1 LFARLYFQVNPK
13 NVFNHLSPRISKGGA
28 MKRAAVLCL
37 MSAFCAGTVFSQ
49 TVNICG
55 TVTDGSGKPLTHT
68 VVRLGKTTHD
78 NGYWA
83 EAAYMAV
90 TDENGH
96 YQLGTGTCPPVAVN
110 TPLTAGKTFA
120 RPIYS
125 GGRILFTTPANGSLV
140 KLSLYDLSG
149 RLVREVMNQTLAA
162 GNYSVSIDGHKLSSQ
177 FYMLRVAINGV
188 SSVIRLLPSTGISGG
203 AAGTN
208 AAGIRSRLEKLAE
221 VVDTV
226 HATEPG
232 YSIGVKTV
240 TSLTENVDFVL
251 TKVTTW
257 DGSKAAFYAFWGD
270 TSTYPKT
277 GSYVV
282 LNRTNGKW
290 QDSQIGLTGNRG
302 GATTPL
308 SQTNL
313 RAIGG
318 LFIYIAP
325 TDSNK
330 RYYDFLEVNGGGT
343 TFLGNTT
350 RVDGWRL
357 PITFRIKTSDGKDTV
372 MGDAY
377 ELFFQS
383 RESKFA
389 EFINEV
395 PKEFTWEAQHD
406 FANIWAPHKMDPFP
420 FRTGKPYGDYY
431 KRYQDSVVLHYV
443 KDPLW
448 VNKPGYG
455 APANDPGT
463 YPTVPQAD
471 DIFACTGP
479 NPSIGASPIWSAA
492 MNRHVAHLP
501 QGVDCYNW
509 SYVDTADYYKDA
521 PANFYSR
528 WCHRRSI
535 NNYCYGFPY
544 DDNGDHQAYISITK
558 IQWMAVAIG
567 W

>member
-1 LFARLYFQVNPK
+1 
-13 NVFNHLSPRISKGGA
+13 
-28 MKRAAVLCL
+28 MKRTAVTCL
-37 MSAFCAGTVFSQ
+37 MLAFFTGSVFSQ
-49 TVNICG
+49 AVSICG
-55 TVTDGSGKPLTHT
+55 TVTDQNGQPLTNT
-68 VVRLGKTTHD
+68 VVRLGQTTYD

-83 EAAYMAV
+83 QAPYLAK
-90 TDENGH
+90 TDGAGH
-96 YQLGTGTCPPVAVN
+96 YQLGTGVCPPVNVISGAAMRGETFSRPMYVGGKVLFSL
-110 TPLTAGKTFA
+110 PAGDA
-120 RPIYS
+120 MVRMSI
-125 GGRILFTTPANGSLV
+125 
-140 KLSLYDLSG
+140 YDLAG
-149 RLVREVMNQTLAA
+149 RFVRDVMNKSLSR
-162 GNYSVSIDGHKLSSQ
+162 GSYSVSIDTRGISCQ
-177 FYMLRVAINGV
+177 FYLLRVTINGSAYV
-188 SSVIRLLPSTGISGG
+188 MKLQPSSHVAGG
-203 AAGTN
+203 AVV
-208 AAGIRSRLEKLAE
+208 RSASGFQTRLEKLAAI
-221 VVDTV
+221 VDTV
-226 HATEPG
+226 HATQPG
-232 YSIGVKTV
+232 YSIGAETV
-240 TSLTENVDFVL
+240 SSLTGNVNFTL
-251 TKVTTW
+251 TRVTTW
-257 DGSKAAFYAFWGD
+257 DGTKAAFDAFWGD

-277 GSYVV
+277 GSYVI

-290 QDSQIGLTGNRG
+290 PDSKIGVTTNRG

-313 RAIGG
+313 RPIGA

-325 TDSNK
+325 TDSNM

-372 MGDAY
+372 MGDSY
-377 ELFFQS
+377 ELFYQS

-395 PKEFTWEAQHD
+395 PKEFTWEATHD

-420 FRTGKPYGDYY
+420 FRSTGPYGNYY
-431 KRYQDSVVLHYV
+431 ERYQDSVIKNYV
-443 KDPLW
+443 KDPAW

-455 APANDPGT
+455 APANDPGP
-463 YPTVPQAD
+463 YPAATQAD
-471 DIFACTGP
+471 DVFACAGVLG
-479 NPSIGASPIWSAA
+479 NLPIWAA
-492 MNRHVAHLP
+492 ALNRHVSHLP

-509 SYVDTADYYKDA
+509 SYVDTAYYYTDA

-528 WCHRRSI
+528 WCHRRAI

-544 DDNGDHQAYISITK
+544 DDNGDHEAYISIGN

>member
-1 LFARLYFQVNPK
+1 
-13 NVFNHLSPRISKGGA
+13 

-55 TVTDGSGKPLTHT
+55 TVSDGNGNPLTHT
-68 VVRLGKTTHD
+68 VIRLSNTTYD

-83 EAAYMAV
+83 QAAYMAQ
-90 TDENGH
+90 TDNNGQYH
-96 YQLGTGTCPPVAVN
+96 LGTGTCPPVAVN
-110 TPLTAGKTFA
+110 APLPAGKTFA
-120 RPIYS
+120 RPTYS

-162 GNYSVSIDGHKLSSQ
+162 GNYSVSIDAHNISSQ
-177 FYMLRVAINGV
+177 FYMLRVAINGA
-188 SSVIRLLPSTGISGG
+188 SSIIRLQPSTNLSSREL
-203 AAGTN
+203 AGS
-208 AAGIRSRLEKLAE
+208 ASGIRTKVEKLAAAA
-221 VVDTV
+221 VIDTV

-232 YSIGVKTV
+232 YSLGVTAV
-240 TSLTENVDFVL
+240 TSLTGNVDFVL

-257 DGSKAAFYAFWGD
+257 DGSRASFDAFWGD
-270 TSTYPKT
+270 TSTYPKA
-277 GSYVV
+277 GSTPQYIL

-290 QDSQIGLTGNRG
+290 PDSKIGWTTTRG
-302 GATTPL
+302 GATTPF
-308 SQTNL
+308 SQTNMKPL
-313 RAIGG
+313 GGG

-325 TDSNK
+325 TDSTM
-330 RYYDFLEVNGGGT
+330 RYFDFLEVNGGGAS
-343 TFLGNTT
+343 FLGNTT

-357 PITFRIKTSDGKDTV
+357 PITFRIKTTDGKDTV
-372 MGDAY
+372 MGDDY
-377 ELFFQS
+377 SLYFQS

-395 PKEFTWEAQHD
+395 PKEFTWEAMHD

-420 FRTGKPYGDYY
+420 FRSTGPYGAYY
-431 KRYQDSVVLHYV
+431 ERYQDSVVKNYV
-443 KDPLW
+443 IDPLW

-509 SYVDTADYYKDA
+509 SYVDTANYYTDA

-528 WCHRRSI
+528 WCHRRAI

-544 DDNGDHQAYISITK
+544 DDNGDHEAYISIGN

>member
-1 LFARLYFQVNPK
+1 
-13 NVFNHLSPRISKGGA
+13 
-28 MKRAAVLCL
+28 MKKLAVTC
-37 MSAFCAGTVFSQ
+37 MIMAFFTGTVFSQ

-55 TVTDGSGKPLTHT
+55 TVTDENGIPLTHT
-68 VVRLGKTTHD
+68 VLRLAKTTYD

-83 EAAYMAV
+83 TAAYMAT
-90 TDENGH
+90 TDQNGH
-96 YQLGTGTCPPVAVN
+96 YHVGTGTCTDIVVN
-110 TPLTAGKTFA
+110 NALPKGEVFA
-120 RPIYS
+120 QPTCS
-125 GGRILFTTPANGSLV
+125 GGKVLFSTPAGGSLV
-140 KLSLYDLSG
+140 RMSLYDLSG
-149 RLVREVMNQTLAA
+149 RCVREVMNKSLSL
-162 GNYSVSIDGHKLSSQ
+162 GNYAVSIDTRNIASQ
-177 FYMLRVAINGV
+177 FYALRVTINGA
-188 SSVIRLLPSTGISGG
+188 SSVFRLQTASHTSTGTVVQNGPG
-203 AAGTN
+203 FLT
-208 AAGIRSRLEKLAE
+208 RMEKLAAADI
-221 VVDTV
+221 VDTL

-232 YSIGVKTV
+232 YSLGVTPLN
-240 TSLTENVDFVL
+240 SLTSKCDFTL

-257 DGSKAAFYAFWGD
+257 NGDKNAFWGD
-270 TSTYPKT
+270 TSTYPKA
-277 GSYVV
+277 GSTPQYIL

-290 QDSQIGLTGNRG
+290 PDSQIGWTTTRG
-302 GATTPL
+302 GATTL
-308 SQTNL
+308 FSQTNMKPL
-313 RAIGG
+313 GGG

-325 TDSNK
+325 TDSTM
-330 RYYDFLEVNGGGT
+330 RYFDFLEVNGGGAS
-343 TFLGNTT
+343 FLGNTT

-357 PITFRIKTSDGKDTV
+357 PITFRIKTTDGKDTV

-377 ELFFQS
+377 WLYYQS

-395 PKEFTWEAQHD
+395 PNEFTWEATHD

-420 FRTGKPYGDYY
+420 FRSTGPYGAYY
-431 KRYQDSVVLHYV
+431 TRYQDSVVKNYV
-443 KDPLW
+443 IDPLW

-455 APANDPGT
+455 APANDPGP

-509 SYVDTADYYKDA
+509 SYVDTANYYTDA

-528 WCHRRSI
+528 WCHRRAI

-544 DDNGDHQAYISITK
+544 DDNGDHEAYISIGN

>member
-1 LFARLYFQVNPK
+1 
-13 NVFNHLSPRISKGGA
+13 
-28 MKRAAVLCL
+28 MKRAAVSFLIA
-37 MSAFCAGTVFSQ
+37 AFFAGSVFSQ

-55 TVTDGSGKPLTHT
+55 TVTDPGGQPLSHT
-68 VVRLGKTTHD
+68 VIRLSTTTYD

-83 EAAYMAV
+83 TAPYMAR
-90 TDENGH
+90 TDQNGH
-96 YQLGTGTCPPVAVN
+96 YKIGTGVCTVN
-110 TPLTAGKTFA
+110 NIVPGTHMRGDAFSQPMYFGGKV
-120 RPIYS
+120 
-125 GGRILFTTPANGSLV
+125 LFSLPHSNSLV
-140 KLSLYDLSG
+140 RMSIFDLSG
-149 RLVREVMNQTLAA
+149 RFVRDVMNKNLSK
-162 GNYSVSIDGHKLSSQ
+162 GNYSVSIDARGISSQ
-177 FYMLRVAINGV
+177 FYLLRVTING
-188 SSVIRLLPSTGISGG
+188 SASVMRLQSALSLTGGEVVRND
-203 AAGTN
+203 AGFET
-208 AAGIRSRLEKLAE
+208 RLEKLAAI
-221 VVDTV
+221 VDTLR
-226 HATEPG
+226 ATEPG
-232 YSIGVKTV
+232 YTLGVTPIGA
-240 TSLTENVDFVL
+240 LTGQYDFTL
-251 TKVTTW
+251 TKNNTW
-257 DGSKAAFYAFWGD
+257 DGTKAAFDAFWGD
-270 TSTYPKT
+270 TSKYPKNGT
-277 GSYVV
+277 YVI

-290 QDSQIGLTGNRG
+290 PDSKIGVTGNRG

-313 RAIGG
+313 RGIGG

-325 TDSNK
+325 DDSNK

-372 MGDAY
+372 MGDSY
-377 ELFFQS
+377 ELYFQS

-395 PKEFTWEAQHD
+395 PKEFTWEATHD

-420 FRTGKPYGDYY
+420 FRSTGPYGDYY
-431 KRYQDSVVLHYV
+431 KRYQDSVVKNYV

-455 APANDPGT
+455 APANDPGPQPEVT
-463 YPTVPQAD
+463 QAD
-471 DIFACTGP
+471 DVFACA
-479 NPSIGASPIWSAA
+479 GAFGSLPIWSAA

-509 SYVDTADYYKDA
+509 SYKDTAYYYTDA

-528 WCHRRSI
+528 WCHRRAI
-535 NNYCYGFPY
+535 NDYCYGFPY
-544 DDNGDHQAYISITK
+544 DDNGDHEAYISIGN

>member
-1 LFARLYFQVNPK
+1 MRKFAVACL
-13 NVFNHLSPRISKGGA
+13 A
-28 MKRAAVLCL
+28 M
-37 MSAFCAGTVFSQ
+37 AFFTGVAFSQ

-55 TVTDGSGKPLTHT
+55 KVTDDKGNPLKRT
-68 VVRLGKTTHD
+68 VIRLGKTTHD

-83 EAAYMAV
+83 QAAYMTE
-90 TDENGH
+90 TDRNGNYH
-96 YQLGTGTCPPVAVN
+96 LGTGTCPGSAVN
-110 TPLTAGKTFA
+110 NPLPIGETFA
-120 RPIYS
+120 HPSFS
-125 GGRILFTTPANGSLV
+125 GGRVLFTTSSNNSIV
-140 KLSLYDLSG
+140 KMSLYDLSG
-149 RLVREVMNQTLAA
+149 RFVREVMNQTLAA
-162 GNYSVSIDGHKLSSQ
+162 GNYSVSIDTRNISSQ
-177 FYMLRVAINGV
+177 FYMLRVTINGAT
-188 SSVIRLLPSTGISGG
+188 SVIRLQPSTHLSSGAIVQNTSG
-203 AAGTN
+203 FRTQVQ
-208 AAGIRSRLEKLAE
+208 KLAAAA
-221 VVDTV
+221 VIDTV

-240 TSLTENVDFVL
+240 TSLTGTVDFVL
-251 TKVTTW
+251 TKTSTW
-257 DGSKAAFYAFWGD
+257 GGDRAAFDAFWGD
-270 TSTYPKT
+270 TSKYPKT
-277 GSYVV
+277 GTYVI

-290 QDSQIGLTGNRG
+290 PDSKIGVTTNRG

-313 RAIGG
+313 KAIGS

-325 TDSNK
+325 DDSNK

-377 ELFFQS
+377 DLFCQS

-389 EFINEV
+389 EYINEV
-395 PKEFTWEAQHD
+395 PKEFTWEATHD
-406 FANIWAPHKMDPFP
+406 FANIHAPHKMDPFP
-420 FRTGKPYGDYY
+420 FRSTGPYGDYY
-431 KRYQDSVVLHYV
+431 KRYQDSVVKHYV
-443 KDPLW
+443 KDPAW

-455 APANDPGT
+455 APANDPGP

-492 MNRHVAHLP
+492 MNRHVAHMP

-509 SYVDTADYYKDA
+509 SYVDTAYYYKDA
-521 PANFYSR
+521 PANFFSR
-528 WCHRRSI
+528 WCHRRAI
-535 NNYCYGFPY
+535 NDYCYGFPY
-544 DDNGDHQAYISITK
+544 DDNGDHMAYITIHN